1 MGGIAVAGT
10 ILVDNIYETNV
21 YPKAGELVKISTVQR
36 AVGGCVPNVAI
47 DLKSL
52 SPSLPV
58 YAVGKIG
65 DDEEGRFVSTAMA
78 QTGVDTSGVKTAD
91 ERTSFTAV
99 ISCVGGQR
107 TFFTYG
113 GANDFFEYG
122 DVDFD
127 SLCDKNGIDHLHL
140 GYFLLLDKIDGGDGE
155 KILAEAKRRGI
166 RTSIDLVS
174 DASNGYEKIIP
185 ALKYVDDIIINETEA
200 GGLTKMQP
208 KAENLR
214 AVAEKIMS
222 YGVRERV
229 VIHMPEAG
237 VVLSKS
243 GFIAVPSYELPASY
257 IKGSTGAGDAFCA
270 GALIAI
276 NRGGDDREILELGS
290 MAAVASLGAAD
301 SVSGMK
307 TEEEIKIIL
316 KNKNFRRKEL
326 CW

>member
-10 ILVDNIYETNV
+10 ILVDNIYETSV
-21 YPKAGELVKISTVQR
+21 YPKAGELTKILSTQR

-47 DLKSL
+47 DLKRL

-65 DDEEGRFVSTAMA
+65 DDEEGSFVRGAMA
-78 QTGVDTSGVKTAD
+78 QAGVDTSGVKMAND
-91 ERTSFTAV
+91 RTSFTAV

-113 GANDFFEYG
+113 GANDSFEYG

-127 SLCDKNGIDHLHL
+127 SLCENHGIDHLHL

-166 RTSIDLVS
+166 RTSVDLVS
-174 DASNGYEKIIP
+174 DAESGYEKIIP

-200 GGLTKMQP
+200 GGLAKMRP
-208 KAENLR
+208 SAENLR
-214 AVAEKIMS
+214 DIAEKIMS

-229 VIHMPEAG
+229 VIHMPEVG
-237 VVLSKS
+237 VALSKS
-243 GFIAVPSYELPASY
+243 GFGAVPSYALPKSY

-276 NRGGDDREILELGS
+276 NRGGNDAEILELGS
-290 MAAVASLGAAD
+290 MAAAASLGAAD

-307 TEEEIKIIL
+307 AEEEIKKIFE
-316 KNKNFRRKEL
+316 NKKFGRQKL
-326 CW
+326 CL